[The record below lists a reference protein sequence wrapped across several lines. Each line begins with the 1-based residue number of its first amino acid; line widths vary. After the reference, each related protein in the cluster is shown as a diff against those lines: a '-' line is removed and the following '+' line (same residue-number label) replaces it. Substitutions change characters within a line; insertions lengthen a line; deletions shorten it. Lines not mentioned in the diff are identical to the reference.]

1 MLLLK
6 TRNKYKWL
14 QEIYKIN
21 EVTKIKEKLYI
32 SRYTKRK
39 VLWRNTQKRNSIW
52 CLWNFQWCC
61 ETEKY
66 ERSKSYRYS
75 LLVNQLQTHLKSLD
89 ISPGHFA
96 WKLQPKKNHPAWL
109 YDNVQCS
116 RAGIDR
122 EMGWHCYA
130 GDAESAD
137 LIANIAASAPSIH
150 REVLLLPAAKALQ
163 SQAGQEQQQ
172 QQQQQ
177 VDGQHA
183 ACQKYIGR

>member
-1 MLLLK
+1 VHKNRFSLRFGSVLIECACVSASPYLSPSLSSGPTAISFSPQRENWGNACAFVFDYVYYIFCTPHRKKHDEMLLLK

-75 LLVNQLQTHLKSLD
+75 LLPL
-89 ISPGHFA
+89 FA
-96 WKLQPKKNHPAWL
+96 
-109 YDNVQCS
+109 
-116 RAGIDR
+116 
-122 EMGWHCYA
+122 
-130 GDAESAD
+130 
-137 LIANIAASAPSIH
+137 
-150 REVLLLPAAKALQ
+150 VL
-163 SQAGQEQQQ
+163 
-172 QQQQQ
+172 
-177 VDGQHA
+177 
-183 ACQKYIGR
+183 AC